1 MRVHTDAFWQAV
13 ESFSDN
19 VAGRDWAEVSRHL
32 LDLPEVRAET
42 ARLRHAAAWR
52 RALAARHLGLL
63 HATAARDDLRRVMAR
78 GPKLVTLTAALAL
91 ARLHDLEA
99 LDWLLEHPYLTA
111 SFGRYQLIALIQRFG
126 PDARASVREA
136 VEGWEVASPIHVAAI
151 EALGAWRDTG
161 ATKVLRRILSGGTL
175 EARVAAARALGRIG
189 GFLANDAL
197 VAALD
202 DYSWQVRAQ
211 AARSLGR
218 GGAPEAVARLAARLG
233 DSAWWVRRNAAYA
246 LAEAGETGHV
256 ALETVVASSS
266 DPFAVEM
273 AEEVLQMLEWER
285 ERREDFTVSHDLA
298 AAIASSWFGFALI
311 AISVVLFMVQGVL
324 ALLAFIEAVRQ
335 RRLQLL
341 VDRLSLFEGD
351 LAPPISFCCPRTTSS
366 SRSPIACVRCCR
378 ATPASRS
385 SW

>member
-1 MRVHTDAFWQAV
+1 MTESVSNPLQRALQSAVRGVQLRINAAFETIAGSREPSPAIHEEAERLGREFARLLGGHADPARMRKLAVRVHTDAFWQAV

-42 ARLRHAAAWR
+42 ARLRHPAAWR

-78 GPKLVTLTAALAL
+78 GPRLVTLTAALAL
-91 ARLHDLEA
+91 ARMHDLGA

-111 SFGRYQLIALIQRFG
+111 TFGRYQLIALIQRFG

-161 ATKVLRRILSGGTL
+161 ATKVLRRILAGGSL

-189 GFLANDAL
+189 GYQANESL
-197 VAALD
+197 IAALD

-218 GGAPEAVARLAARLG
+218 VGAPEAVARLAARLG

-285 ERREDFTVSHDLA
+285 ERPG
-298 AAIASSWFGFALI
+298 GFHRVA
-311 AISVVLFMVQGVL
+311 
-324 ALLAFIEAVRQ
+324 
-335 RRLQLL
+335 
-341 VDRLSLFEGD
+341 
-351 LAPPISFCCPRTTSS
+351 
-366 SRSPIACVRCCR
+366 
-378 ATPASRS
+378 
-385 SW
+385 